1 MAPGENKPSNM
12 RKGWTYALNEKLD
25 SWPWVSQTERFPLHR
40 ALFKTYPSTSFLTLL
55 NMSEQITTQHVG
67 NWCEIVADS
76 PQFCMFVKIQENDG
90 GIVLLFDPE

>member
-40 ALFKTYPSTSFLTLL
+40 ALFKTYPSASFLTLL
-55 NMSEQITTQHVG
+55 NMSEQIMTQHVG
-67 NWCEIVADS
+67 NWCEIVPDS